1 MPRTPNATPDAAAD
15 QAAAAPQQL
24 DIQITLDAL
33 TIGDLK
39 LFGALQKG
47 TADQMEMIDLLAR
60 CVVGGID
67 HLPFTA
73 LPQIAQALAA
83 AMGDASNPKN

>member
-1 MPRTPNATPDAAAD
+1 MSPRTPKATTTPAPAAT
-15 QAAAAPQQL
+15 QL
-24 DIQITLDAL
+24 DIVITLDRL
-33 TIGDLK
+33 VIGDLK
-39 LFGALQKG
+39 LFAALKGG
-47 TADQMEMIDLLAR
+47 TADQMDMIDLLGR

-83 AMGDASNPKN
+83 AMERSSNPKN

>member
-1 MPRTPNATPDAAAD
+1 MPRKSSAP
-15 QAAAAPQQL
+15 AAAAEAPAPL
-24 DIQITLDAL
+24 DIVITLDGL

-39 LFGALQKG
+39 LFTALQQG
-47 TADQMEMIDLLAR
+47 TAHQADLIDLLGR

-73 LPQIAQALAA
+73 LPQIAQALSA
-83 AMGDASNPKN
+83 AMAQSSNPKN

>member
-1 MPRTPNATPDAAAD
+1 MPRTRKVTPVVTPAPI
-15 QAAAAPQQL
+15 AAAPAL
-24 DIQITLDAL
+24 DITIDLSGL
-33 TIGDLK
+33 TFGDVK
-39 LFGALQKG
+39 LFTAMKNG
-47 TADQMEMIDLLAR
+47 TVDQDAIIEMLGR

-83 AMGDASNPKN
+83 AMSAASNPKN